1 MKWIYNGKY
10 EMNIYNGKYE
20 MNISFNPTTDQCY
33 DTKQ

>member
-10 EMNIYNGKYE
+10 EINIYNGKYE